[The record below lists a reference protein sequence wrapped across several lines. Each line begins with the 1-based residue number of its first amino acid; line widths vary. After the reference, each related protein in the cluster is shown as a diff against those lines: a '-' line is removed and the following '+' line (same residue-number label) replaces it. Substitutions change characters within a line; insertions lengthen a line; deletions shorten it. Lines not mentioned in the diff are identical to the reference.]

1 MLSEVLGSRFWAER
15 IRKSMEKEEE
25 RVENMRYVLSPYN
38 FDSLFLFYPLT
49 TSILSSSSIFL
60 MLPSMIEFYTMSL
73 RSLKREAEVPLY
85 HQVEPHIFHVI
96 SMR

>member
-25 RVENMRYVLSPYN
+25 RVENMRYVLS
-38 FDSLFLFYPLT
+38 SILLQL
-49 TSILSSSSIFL
+49 SILSSSSIFL
-60 MLPSMIEFYTMSL
+60 MLPSTTEFYTVSL
-73 RSLKREAEVPLY
+73 RSLKRKGEVLLY
-85 HQVEPHIFHVI
+85 HQIEPHIFHVI